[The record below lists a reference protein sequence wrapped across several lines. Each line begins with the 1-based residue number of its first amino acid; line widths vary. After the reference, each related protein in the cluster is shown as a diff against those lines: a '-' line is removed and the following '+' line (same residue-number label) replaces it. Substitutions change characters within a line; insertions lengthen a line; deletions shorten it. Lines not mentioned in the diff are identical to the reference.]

1 VDYPQSDAVLYFGA
15 LADRS
20 PLPVVVATSAARPL
34 RRERVEALAQH
45 PNIVGVYARG
55 LALGD
60 DLLESVPDGL
70 QVLGGSERSL
80 TDLWAAGVQAAVL
93 PLANAIPFHLLSMDE
108 ALRTRETAAAEDLGT
123 RAEEAFAIVWERYG
137 PAGLKHAMDLRGYY
151 GGAPRQPTPPLK
163 PEAKQQIE
171 ASLDGITG

>member
-1 VDYPQSDAVLYFGA
+1 
-15 LADRS
+15 
-20 PLPVVVATSAARPL
+20 
-34 RRERVEALAQH
+34 
-45 PNIVGVYARG
+45 
-55 LALGD
+55 
-60 DLLESVPDGL
+60 L